1 MLLFAAAL
9 SAAASLSNASQ
20 QADNGACPRTS
31 ASVAGAG
38 GIGGSQ
44 RLRPRKLT
52 ELPPGTAYM
61 AVYRHIGR
69 CEAPLTMVDYRN
81 SRRR

>member
-9 SAAASLSNASQ
+9 IAAAPASAPKATSSDTCPQ
-20 QADNGACPRTS
+20 TTSYLADTRDVYRGRPLT
-31 ASVAGAG
+31 
-38 GIGGSQ
+38 
-44 RLRPRKLT
+44 PRKLT

-69 CEAPLTMVDYRN
+69 CEVPLTMADYRKLV
-81 SRRR
+81 RR